1 MGKKHH
7 PKNKPAPTV
16 DLSEVLN
23 QIQVRLADN
32 QSEEALKGLRRL
44 ETQLR
49 QAEAKP
55 GSADPALIAAKPQ
68 IHALLAKANF
78 ASALQT
84 TDPVQKNAFLDEAL
98 KRSPADA
105 GYLFTAGATALV
117 QGNPKLALDRFQ
129 KVHQLAP
136 GNRLLERAQLT
147 AWLVAGQTREVRDV
161 LRRLTPEQTTPAHQ
175 RIEFLRSALTGGL
188 EPTATQPAKPVQA
201 KKSKSTADTP
211 FSALE
216 TPVFSGWTALLQG
229 NEPEALTQFTNLP
242 VVTHSLSGAE
252 AAVLGSQSFYAGWMQ
267 LRAGELKSTLMSLSE
282 AHRIASAAGLTL
294 PWVTRLKPCFFAL
307 ADQALQTDQLDIAV
321 AAWEVLLQL
330 EPANEAVKK
339 NLALAFQ
346 IKAGDAWLKQNL
358 PEAIEL
364 WKKSYDGNRNEQT
377 LKHLA
382 IALEQSEKIDESIS
396 YWKQYLQRQRQQLKS
411 RSADTAFKKYLVQLT
426 EHVLDLMMTVD
437 RPNHEVFQE
446 LDNGL
451 KLDPTNLELRKIG
464 AEIYMGLGKTQQ
476 ALKHI
481 EVIERA
487 HGASVELLILKGFI
501 LGPEKKNFDKS
512 FACFEQAYQLDPSNP
527 GAQAVYALGL
537 NRVGI
542 NAEESGDTQ
551 TAIEFYEKA
560 IAINPSFTL
569 SLTSLLLLYLTQ
581 QDQKKVDE
589 TIARLLAS
597 EGDKVGIHLSIGSA
611 LLNHGDK
618 KQAETHLK
626 QALKL
631 DPSADTIQALGEIY
645 FEAEDMK
652 EAHKYFDRLLKE
664 DDIEPAL
671 NVVSLLGKEG
681 LYREAL
687 EYSDKVARAFPL
699 DPEPHFAKAFY
710 LCQQMDLTNAY
721 AELEAAERKAL
732 KYDPLDRLP
741 EIRMQ
746 KNEIQR
752 VLDLMKRLPP
762 GGPKFPFGF

>member
-7 PKNKPAPTV
+7 QKNKPAPKI

-23 QIQVRLADN
+23 RIQVNLADN
-32 QSEEALKGLRRL
+32 QPEEALKGLRRL

-68 IHALLAKANF
+68 IHSLLAKANF
-78 ASALQT
+78 AAAVQA
-84 TDPVQKNAFLDEAL
+84 TDPVQKNAFLEEAI
-98 KRSPADA
+98 KRSPAEA

-136 GNRLLERAQLT
+136 GNRLMERAQLT
-147 AWLVAGQTREVRDV
+147 AWLVAGQTREVRDF
-161 LRRLTPEQTTPAHQ
+161 LRRLTPEQTTPTHQ

-188 EPTATQPAKPVQA
+188 EPTATQPAKPIQA
-201 KKSKSTADTP
+201 KKSKSAADTP
-211 FSALE
+211 FSPLE

-229 NEPEALTQFTNLP
+229 NEPEALAQFTNLP
-242 VVTHSLSGAE
+242 VVTHSLSGTE

-267 LRAGELKSTLMSLSE
+267 FRAGELNPALISLSE
-282 AHRIASAAGLTL
+282 AHRIASTCGLTL
-294 PWVTRLKPCFFAL
+294 PWVNRLKPCFFAL
-307 ADQALQTDQLDIAV
+307 ADQALQTDQLDTAV
-321 AAWEVLLQL
+321 TAWELLQQL
-330 EPANEAVKK
+330 ETANEAIKK

-346 IKAGDAWLKQNL
+346 IKASEAWKEQNL
-358 PEAIEL
+358 PAAIEF
-364 WKKSYDGNRNEQT
+364 WKKSYAGHRDEQT

-426 EHVLDLMMTVD
+426 EHLLDLMMATD

-487 HGASVELLILKGFI
+487 HGASVDILMLKGFI

-512 FACFEQAYQLDPSNP
+512 FACFEQAYQLDPGHP

-537 NRVGI
+537 NRAGI
-542 NAEESGDTQ
+542 DAEESGNITA
-551 TAIEFYEKA
+551 AIEFYEKA
-560 IAINPSFTL
+560 LTINPHFTL
-569 SLTSLLLLYLTQ
+569 PLTELLHLYLTQ
-581 QDQKKVDE
+581 KDQKKVDD
-589 TIARLLAS
+589 TIARLLAT
-597 EGDKVGIHLSIGSA
+597 DKDKAGIHLSIGNA
-611 LLNHGDK
+611 LLKHGDK
-618 KQAETHLK
+618 KQAETYLK
-626 QALKL
+626 KALKL
-631 DPSADTIQALGEIY
+631 DSSAKTIQALGEIY
-645 FEAEDMK
+645 FEANHMK

-671 NVVSLLGKEG
+671 NVVSMFGEEG
-681 LYREAL
+681 LYREVLA
-687 EYSDKVARAFPL
+687 YCDKIAKAFPL
-699 DPEPHFAKAFY
+699 DPEPHFAKAFF
-710 LCQQMDLTNAY
+710 LTEQLDLTKAY
-721 AELEAAERKAL
+721 AELEIAEAKAL
-732 KYDPLDRLP
+732 KYDPRDRLP

-746 KNEIQR
+746 KNGIQK
-752 VLDLMKRLPP
+752 VLDLMKHMPP
-762 GGPKFPFGF
+762 GGPKFPFSF

>member
-7 PKNKPAPTV
+7 QKNKPAPKI

-23 QIQVRLADN
+23 RIQVNLVDK
-32 QSEEALKGLRRL
+32 QPEEALKGLRRL
-44 ETQLR
+44 ETHLR

-68 IHALLAKANF
+68 IHSLLAKANF
-78 ASALQT
+78 ASALQA
-84 TDPVQKNAFLDEAL
+84 TDPVQKNAFLEEAI

-129 KVHQLAP
+129 RVHQLAP
-136 GNRLLERAQLT
+136 GNRLMERAQLT
-147 AWLVAGQTREVRDV
+147 AWLVAGQTREVRDF
-161 LRRLTPEQTTPAHQ
+161 LRRLTPEQTTPTHQ

-188 EPTATQPAKPVQA
+188 EPTTTQPVKPVQT
-201 KKSKSTADTP
+201 KKSKPTTDTAFST
-211 FSALE
+211 LE

-229 NEPEALTQFTNLP
+229 NEPEALTQFANLP
-242 VVTHSLSGAE
+242 VITHHLSKTE

-267 LRAGELKSTLMSLSE
+267 IRAGELKSALMNLSE
-282 AHRIASAAGLTL
+282 AHRIASASGLTL

-307 ADQALQTDQLDIAV
+307 ADQALQTDQLDIAMAV
-321 AAWEVLLQL
+321 WELLHQL
-330 EPANEAVKK
+330 EPTNEAIKK
-339 NLALAFQ
+339 NLAFAFQ
-346 IKAGDAWLKQNL
+346 IKAGEAWKQQNL
-358 PEAIEL
+358 PEAIEF
-364 WKKSYDGNRNEQT
+364 WKRSYGGSKDEQT

-411 RSADTAFKKYLVQLT
+411 RGTDTAFKQSLVQLT
-426 EHVLDLMMTVD
+426 EHVLDLMLSTD

-487 HGASVELLILKGFI
+487 HGASVDILILKGFI
-501 LGPEKKNFDKS
+501 LGPEKKNFDKA
-512 FACFEQAYQLDPSNP
+512 FACFEQAYQLDPDNP
-527 GAQAVYALGL
+527 RAQAVYGLGL
-537 NRVGI
+537 NRAGI
-542 NAEESGDTQ
+542 NAEERGDTKS
-551 TAIEFYEKA
+551 AIEFYEKA
-560 IAINPSFTL
+560 LTINPSFTP
-569 SLTSLLLLYLTQ
+569 SLLSLLLLYLTQ
-581 QDQKKVDE
+581 KDQVKADE
-589 TIARLLAS
+589 TIARLLAT
-597 EGDKVGIHLSIGSA
+597 EHNKAGIHLSIASA
-611 LLNHGDK
+611 LMKYGDPKQGENHI
-618 KQAETHLK
+618 K

-631 DPSADTIQALGEIY
+631 DSSAETIYDIGEIY
-645 FEAEDMK
+645 LNANRMK
-652 EAHKYFDRLLKE
+652 EAHKYFDRLLKQE
-664 DDIEPAL
+664 DIEPAL
-671 NVVSLLGKEG
+671 DVVSLFGKEG
-681 LYREAL
+681 MYQEAL
-687 EYSDKVARAFPL
+687 GYCDKIAKAFPI
-699 DPEPHFAKAFY
+699 DPEPHFAKAFF
-710 LCQQMDLTNAY
+710 LTEQLELTKAY

-746 KNEIQR
+746 KNGIQK
-752 VLDLMKRLPP
+752 VLDLMKSLPP
-762 GGPKFPFGF
+762 GGPKFPFSF